1 MVILKASSAFCADE
15 ALFKLTLISSIFRRN
30 LIRDCKMNKL
40 SFFVVFLISFFALGA
55 KAQELKEVN
64 GKFYADTVAYTGKY
78 VVRYP
83 NGGIKI
89 EMNLLK
95 GMKNGTVNVYFEN
108 GQINEVRSYKN
119 NLMHGSWI
127 TYNEQK
133 VLIGLANYKDGL
145 KHGTWMIWDASGN
158 LLYELHYDMGEKV
171 GIWRNFGRN
180 GEIVSER
187 EYPEKPVKK

>member
-1 MVILKASSAFCADE
+1 MLFNGDADVFPKNRTMKKLGLSVI
-15 ALFKLTLISSIFRRN
+15 
-30 LIRDCKMNKL
+30 
-40 SFFVVFLISFFALGA
+40 FLVCIIAYGA
-55 KAQELKEVN
+55 KAQELKEVK
-64 GKFYADTVAYTGKY
+64 GVYYADTVAYTGKY
-78 VVRYP
+78 VTRYS
-83 NGGIKI
+83 NGNIKI
-89 EMNLLK
+89 EMNLLN

-133 VLIGLANYKDGL
+133 VLIGLANYKEGL

-171 GIWRNFGRN
+171 GIWRNFGKN

-187 EYPEKPVKK
+187 SYPEKPGKN

>member
-1 MVILKASSAFCADE
+1 MK
-15 ALFKLTLISSIFRRN
+15 KLGYL
-30 LIRDCKMNKL
+30 
-40 SFFVVFLISFFALGA
+40 VVFLISFFAFGA
-55 KAQELKEVN
+55 NAQELKEVN
-64 GKFYADTVAYTGKY
+64 GVYYADTVAYTGKHT
-78 VVRYP
+78 VRYP
-83 NGGIKI
+83 NGNIKI

-108 GQINEVRSYKN
+108 CQNNEVRSYKN

-171 GIWRNFGRN
+171 GIWRNFCKN
-180 GEIVSER
+180 GEIISER